1 MISPLDRMKR
11 VKRLASSLLL
21 ATGIVVVFAG
31 TNAALGSTVAGVV
44 ASIAAI
50 ATLLYAAAVWLGP
63 PPAAMAPSGAE
74 TVIVFD
80 RSLHI
85 AAGATPG
92 TPLLSQFPAALRD
105 TVEAHC
111 RAALRGEHSHFACDI
126 RGQRIAFD
134 VGPVQT
140 VAGVVLYGVL
150 ITGSGMRVEAIAP
163 EPLTTVA

>member
-1 MISPLDRMKR
+1 MAR

-21 ATGIVVVFAG
+21 ATLIVLVFAG
-31 TNAALGSTVAGVV
+31 LSGALGFSVTGMV
-44 ASIAAI
+44 ASVAAI
-50 ATLLYAAAVWLGP
+50 ATLLYVGAVWLAP
-63 PPAAMAPSGAE
+63 PPPTVAPSGSE

-105 TVEAHC
+105 EVEAHC
-111 RAALRGEHSHFACDI
+111 RAALRGEHSHFVCEVGG
-126 RGQRIAFD
+126 RRVAFD

-140 VAGVVLYGVL
+140 TAGAVLYGVL
-150 ITGSGMRVEAIAP
+150 ITDAGARVVARTP
-163 EPLTTVA
+163 QPVTTVA